1 MRVTRTFLA
10 VPAHQRRM
18 VESAA
23 RSSAD
28 AVFLDLEDAVPQAQK
43 EAALLGAIAAINELD
58 WGRKTVSVR
67 VNVPASATIERE
79 VAQLLTLAPRLD
91 TLLVPKV
98 EGTTDVDRVV
108 GLINLHRQRRKTP
121 VGLEVMI
128 ETALGLVNCEQIAGR
143 SELIESLHFG
153 VGDFS
158 ASIGAKGV
166 DIGLSHPGYRLASRS
181 AQGDYSSTALDMW
194 AYPMMRILVAARA
207 HRLRAIDGP
216 CGAFRDG
223 ELTSSLAVKAATMGF
238 DGKQVIHPCQ
248 VDATL
253 RAFVPSEDELSE
265 ARRVMAALLE
275 AEREGRGAVQV
286 DGKLIDYANIRM
298 AQRVISM
305 AENVDSSEV
314 GAKHGSVALTQG
326 R

>member
-1 MRVTRTFLA
+1 
-10 VPAHQRRM
+10 M

-23 RSSAD
+23 CSSAD

-43 EAALLGAIAAINELD
+43 ETALLGAIAAINELD
-58 WGRKTVSVR
+58 WGNKAVSVR
-67 VNVPASATIERE
+67 INVPASASIERE
-79 VAQLLTLAPRLD
+79 VTQLLMFAPRLD

-98 EGTTDVDRVV
+98 ESTADVDSIA
-108 GLINLHRQRRKTP
+108 GLINLHSRRRRTP
-121 VGLEVMI
+121 IGLEVMI
-128 ETALGLVNCEQIAGR
+128 ETALGLANCEQIAGH
-143 SELIESLHFG
+143 SKLIESLHFG

-166 DIGLSHPGYRLASRS
+166 DIGLSHPGYRLTSRS
-181 AQGDYSSTALDMW
+181 VQGDCSSTALDMW

-223 ELTSSLAVKAATMGF
+223 DLTSSLAVKAATMGF

-248 VDATL
+248 IDATL
-253 RAFVPSEDELSE
+253 RAFVPGDDELCE
-265 ARRVMAALLE
+265 ARRVMAALIE

-286 DGKLIDYANIRM
+286 DGKLVDYANIRM
-298 AQRVISM
+298 AQRVIAM
-305 AENVDSSEV
+305 AGNQ
-314 GAKHGSVALTQG
+314 L
-326 R
+326 

>member
-1 MRVTRTFLA
+1 
-10 VPAHQRRM
+10 M

-23 RSSAD
+23 RSAAD

-43 EAALLGAIAAINELD
+43 DAALLGAIAAINELD
-58 WGRKTVSVR
+58 WGKKTVSVR

-79 VAQLLTLAPRLD
+79 VARLLTFAPRLD
-91 TLLVPKV
+91 TLLIPKV
-98 EGTTDVDRVV
+98 ECTGDVDSVV
-108 GLINLHRQRRKTP
+108 GLIHLHGRRRRTP
-121 VGLEVMI
+121 IGLEVMI
-128 ETALGLVNCEQIAGR
+128 ETALGLANCEQIAGH

-166 DIGLSHPGYRLASRS
+166 DIGLSHPEYRLTSRS

-194 AYPMMRILVAARA
+194 AYPMIRILVAARA
-207 HRLRAIDGP
+207 YRLRAIDGP

-223 ELTSSLAVKAATMGF
+223 ALTSSLAAKAATMGF

-248 VDATL
+248 IDATR
-253 RAFVPSEDELSE
+253 RAFVPSDDELCE
-265 ARRVMAALLE
+265 AQRVVAALVE

-286 DGKLIDYANIRM
+286 DGKLVDYANIRM
-298 AQRVISM
+298 AQRVIAM
-305 AENVDSSEV
+305 AANADS
-314 GAKHGSVALTQG
+314 
-326 R
+326 

>member
-1 MRVTRTFLA
+1 MHVTRTFLA

-43 EAALLGAIAAINELD
+43 ETALLGAIAAINELD
-58 WGRKTVSVR
+58 WGKKTVSVR
-67 VNVPASATIERE
+67 VNIPASATVERE
-79 VAQLLTLAPRLD
+79 VAQLSMFAPRLD

-98 EGTTDVDRVV
+98 ECTADVDSVV
-108 GLINLHRQRRKTP
+108 RLINLHSRRGRVP
-121 VGLEVMI
+121 LGLEVMI
-128 ETALGLVNCEQIAGR
+128 ETALGLTNCEQIAGH

-166 DIGLSHPGYRLASRS
+166 DIGLSHPGYRLTSRS

-207 HRLRAIDGP
+207 HGLRAIDGP
-216 CGAFRDG
+216 CGAFHDRD
-223 ELTSSLAVKAATMGF
+223 LTSSLAIKAATMGF

-248 VDATL
+248 IDAT
-253 RAFVPSEDELSE
+253 RNAFVPRDDELCQ
-265 ARRVMAALLE
+265 AKRVVAALIE
-275 AEREGRGAVQV
+275 AERDGRGAVQV
-286 DGKLIDYANIRM
+286 DGKLVDYANIRM
-298 AQRVISM
+298 ARRVIAM
-305 AENVDSSEV
+305 AANVD
-314 GAKHGSVALTQG
+314 L
-326 R
+326 

>member
-43 EAALLGAIAAINELD
+43 ETALLGAIAAINELD
-58 WGRKTVSVR
+58 WGKKTVSVR
-67 VNVPASATIERE
+67 VNMPASATIERE
-79 VAQLLTLAPRLD
+79 VAQLSMFAPRLD

-98 EGTTDVDRVV
+98 ECTADVDSVV
-108 GLINLHRQRRKTP
+108 GLINLHSPRRTAP
-121 VGLEVMI
+121 LRLEVMI
-128 ETALGLVNCEQIAGR
+128 ETALGLTNCEQIAGH

-166 DIGLSHPGYRLASRS
+166 DIGLSHPGYRLTARS

-207 HRLRAIDGP
+207 HGLRAIDGP
-216 CGAFRDG
+216 CGAFHDRD
-223 ELTSSLAVKAATMGF
+223 LTSSLAIKAATMGF

-248 VDATL
+248 IDAT
-253 RAFVPSEDELSE
+253 RQAFVPGDDELCQAE
-265 ARRVMAALLE
+265 RVVAALIE
-275 AEREGRGAVQV
+275 AERDGRGAVQI
-286 DGKLIDYANIRM
+286 DGKLVDYANIRM
-298 AQRVISM
+298 ARRVIAM
-305 AENVDSSEV
+305 AANVD
-314 GAKHGSVALTQG
+314 L
-326 R
+326 

>member
-43 EAALLGAIAAINELD
+43 ETALLGAVAAINELD
-58 WGRKTVSVR
+58 WGHKAVSVR
-67 VNVPASATIERE
+67 VNVPASATIETE
-79 VAQLLTLAPRLD
+79 VGSLLADAPRLD

-98 EGTTDVDRVV
+98 ECTADVDRVV
-108 GLINLHRQRRKTP
+108 GLIKLHNQRRRTP
-121 VGLEVMI
+121 IGLEVMI
-128 ETALGLVNCEQIAGR
+128 ETALGLANCEQIAAH

-166 DIGLSHPGYRLASRS
+166 DIGLSHPGYRLTARS

-216 CGAFRDG
+216 CGAFHDAD
-223 ELTSSLAVKAATMGF
+223 LTSALAVKAATMGF

-248 VDATL
+248 IDTTL
-253 RAFVPSEDELSE
+253 RAFVPTADELYE
-265 ARRVMAALLE
+265 AQRVIAAMTE

-286 DGKLIDYANIRM
+286 DGKLVDYANIRM
-298 AQRVISM
+298 AQRVVAM
-305 AENVDSSEV
+305 AANVD
-314 GAKHGSVALTQG
+314 L
-326 R
+326 

>member
-43 EAALLGAIAAINELD
+43 ETALLGAVAAINELD
-58 WGRKTVSVR
+58 WGRKSVSVR
-67 VNVPASATIERE
+67 VNVPASATIESE
-79 VAQLLTLAPRLD
+79 VATLLTHAPRLD

-98 EGTTDVDRVV
+98 ECTADVDRVA
-108 GLINLHRQRRKTP
+108 GLVKLHSERRRTP
-121 VGLEVMI
+121 IGLEVMI
-128 ETALGLVNCEQIAGR
+128 ETALGLANCEQIAAH

-166 DIGLSHPGYRLASRS
+166 DIGLSHPGYRLTTRS
-181 AQGDYSSTALDMW
+181 AQGDYSSAALDMW

-216 CGAFRDG
+216 CGAFRDAD
-223 ELTSSLAVKAATMGF
+223 LTSALAVKAATMGF

-248 VDATL
+248 IETTL
-253 RAFVPSEDELSE
+253 RAFVPTDDELRE
-265 ARRVMAALLE
+265 AQRVIAAMTE

-286 DGKLIDYANIRM
+286 DGKLVDYANIRM
-298 AQRVISM
+298 AQRVVAM
-305 AENVDSSEV
+305 AANVD
-314 GAKHGSVALTQG
+314 L
-326 R
+326 